1 MELSSWARIL
11 MLTVSTSS
19 DLIMRDLS
27 KASDNVH
34 LSKASDNVDLINMH
48 FCSSQVDLL
57 IQLLISLFQKHKF
70 MYKNSN
76 LYGSA
81 MFVTLFCDIITFLR
95 ILMFYL
101 DKTQNLHN
109 RQQSNFSTAVV

>member
-27 KASDNVH
+27 KASDNVDLSKASDNID

-81 MFVTLFCDIITFLR
+81 MFVTLFCDIITFLQ
-95 ILMFYL
+95 I
-101 DKTQNLHN
+101 
-109 RQQSNFSTAVV
+109 